1 MSASWQMDIDL
12 PRSGSA
18 QFTILAEDV
27 YGGVVDL
34 TGVNVAM
41 EFRYQ
46 SGDTATLKTAGVEA
60 DDNET
65 GIVITDASGGQI
77 LVTIYG
83 SDFSALDGKYEVVR
97 LSHKIRFTKAGDA
110 PLLIY
115 GQTNLLPE

>member
-1 MSASWQMDIDL
+1 MPSAWQMDIDV

-34 TGVNVAM
+34 TGVDVAM
-41 EFRYQ
+41 EFRNQ
-46 SGDTATLKTAGVEA
+46 SGDAIAIKTAGIEA

-65 GIVITDASGGQI
+65 GVVVTDASGGQI

-83 SDFSALDGKYEVVR
+83 SDFASLDGSYELVR

-115 GQTNLLPE
+115 GQINLLPE